1 MIKTGE
7 NLRKSSLV
15 ARNNLMKSHT
25 GIKQSSSEVSAVM
38 WLNGNQASESACVW
52 GLGRAQTAGAG
63 LRGGLKDGSV
73 WTA

>member
-15 ARNNLMKSHT
+15 ARNHLMKSHT
-25 GIKQSSSEVSAVM
+25 GIKQSSSEASAVM

-52 GLGRAQTAGAG
+52 GLGSLLGQTGSICIRVAG
-63 LRGGLKDGSV
+63 
-73 WTA
+73 